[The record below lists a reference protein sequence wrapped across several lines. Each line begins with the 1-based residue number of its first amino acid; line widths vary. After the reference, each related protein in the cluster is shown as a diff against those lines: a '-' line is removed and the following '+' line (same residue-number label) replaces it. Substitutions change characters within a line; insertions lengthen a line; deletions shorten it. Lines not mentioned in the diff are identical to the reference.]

1 MRRFLKI
8 PALFAVS
15 LCILTSSPA
24 LATQL
29 AHHGAHCVSSKQNEA
44 VCGHRTTGACAAGES
59 CAPRG
64 NATHDAWPANMI
76 LG

>member
-8 PALFAVS
+8 PAVFAVS
-15 LCILTSSPA
+15 VVILTSSPA
-24 LATQL
+24 LATPL
-29 AHHGAHCVSSKQNEA
+29 ARHGAHCVSSKQNEA
-44 VCGHRTTGACAAGES
+44 VCGHRTTGACVAGES